1 MSKENKSVPATQ
13 IQASTTETSITADDY
28 SSKRKRLDELKKQI
42 HKLTDNF
49 IQVVLDLEEIKRDAL
64 WKLETDDNGRQIFNT
79 FESFMDSEFGF
90 KRAYYSRLH
99 KASDAYKWLEENNPK
114 LQSRITVVRPAF
126 YEALDNIPEE
136 DRIDTLQKLLED
148 KTQKQKGASLTR
160 IWKRK
165 QKDLEKTEVAKQI
178 EIAIGILKRIDIEKI
193 NDSNLP
199 KLSNEDI
206 EKIKAVIEHVAAN
219 NGKSTDTK

>member
-1 MSKENKSVPATQ
+1 
-13 IQASTTETSITADDY
+13 
-28 SSKRKRLDELKKQI
+28 
-42 HKLTDNF
+42 
-49 IQVVLDLEEIKRDAL
+49 LEEIKRDAL

-99 KASDAYKWLEENNPK
+99 KASNAFKWLEENNPK

-165 QKDLEKTEVAKQI
+165 QKNLEKTEVVKEKDIKKQI

-206 EKIKAVIEHVAAN
+206 KKIKAVIEHVATN